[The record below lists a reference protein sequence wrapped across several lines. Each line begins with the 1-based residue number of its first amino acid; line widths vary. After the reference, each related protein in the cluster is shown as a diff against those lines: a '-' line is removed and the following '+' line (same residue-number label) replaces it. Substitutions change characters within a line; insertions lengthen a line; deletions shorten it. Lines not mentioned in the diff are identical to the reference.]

1 MDNLDRNASGAA
13 LPDQVRDNGAAE
25 PNPGLSA
32 AMPDVQF
39 VGGVITPADFNP
51 HDLLTAGRQRQ
62 SPGDNPAFSAKEAEV
77 EEASLGPGILPT
89 PLASSP
95 AAHPIRAADF
105 ARGIGEPHG
114 DGAARPSPANP
125 EIRGPISPEQAFG
138 LGDERMRGDNLQ
150 ADHQP
155 SAMRGG
161 DFPDSAGRRGNGDDA
176 GHVAVRP
183 SIDVSP
189 SIGGDFRILK
199 EVGHVRSGRS
209 ADVTAKEASAPAV
222 SNADRGFG
230 RVVGIQPKSN
240 PIARAVSSFFGSAN
254 GREPKVK
261 E

>member
-13 LPDQVRDNGAAE
+13 LPDQVQPNGAAE
-25 PNPGLSA
+25 PNLGLSTPT
-32 AMPDVQF
+32 PDVRF
-39 VGGVITPADFNP
+39 VGGVITPSDFNP
-51 HDLLTAGRQRQ
+51 HDLLTAGRQRR
-62 SPGDNPAFSAKEAEV
+62 SPGDQPAFSAKEADV
-77 EEASLGPGILPT
+77 EEGSLGPGILPT

-95 AAHPIRAADF
+95 AAQPIRAADF
-105 ARGIGEPHG
+105 ARGIGEHHAG
-114 DGAARPSPANP
+114 TAAPSPANP
-125 EIRGPISPEQAFG
+125 ASRGPISPEQAFG
-138 LGDERMRGDNLQ
+138 LGDERLRGDNLQ
-150 ADHQP
+150 ADQQP

-183 SIDVSP
+183 SIDESP

-199 EVGHVRSGRS
+199 DAGHVRGGRGGQMTVS
-209 ADVTAKEASAPAV
+209 EANAKPSSSE
-222 SNADRGFG
+222 DRGFG